1 MSTKLRLLVAGVA
14 FVLSA
19 PLALAAEPA
28 APARL
33 INQADLIG
41 ISVKQSLVS
50 GAKAGNGPFDVATA
64 EAIEKAY
71 ELRGNV
77 PVWVDDNGY
86 NDKAKKVIEELKRA
100 GDWGL
105 LAADYALP
113 NVAGPGLPVARPM
126 PT

>member
-86 NDKAKKVIEELKRA
+86 NDNGRR
-100 GDWGL
+100 W
-105 LAADYALP
+105 
-113 NVAGPGLPVARPM
+113 
-126 PT
+126 